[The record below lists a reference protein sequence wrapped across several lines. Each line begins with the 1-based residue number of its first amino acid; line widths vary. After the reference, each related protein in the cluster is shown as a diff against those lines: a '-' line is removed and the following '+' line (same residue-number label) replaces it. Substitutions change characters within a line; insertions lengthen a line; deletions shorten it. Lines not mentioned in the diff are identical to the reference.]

1 MELKKSYKGLVF
13 WVLGYTTA
21 IFCPL
26 FFTHDTAL
34 VIRLT
39 MNITTAGMALLCG
52 IILKTEAVY
61 WFNGTE
67 YEEAVKAGTE
77 RRKAFARKHFD
88 VFFWFATLYFLF
100 SVLMHLLQASFWIDF
115 SVGCIGLIAAAIST
129 IRFKL

>member
-1 MELKKSYKGLVF
+1 MELKKSYKGLIF
-13 WVLGYTTA
+13 WGLGYTAA

-26 FFTHDTAL
+26 FSTHDTAL
-34 VIRLT
+34 VMRLI

-77 RRKAFARKHFD
+77 RTGGAGGIHR
-88 VFFWFATLYFLF
+88 YP
-100 SVLMHLLQASFWIDF
+100 
-115 SVGCIGLIAAAIST
+115 AIQRNGVSHPCGADGRE
-129 IRFKL
+129 IPYRGRCGN